1 MLIVDTPYNT
11 TAKVSALQKNN
22 IGTVIRYYNFSNSKK
37 FPDKCLT
44 LIEAQSICEAGMS
57 IAVVFQ
63 QNQNS
68 AGDFSDYQ
76 GYEAGLKAYR
86 YAMNDIGQPK
96 GSAIYFS
103 VDFDAD
109 DDQIHDHIVPYF
121 QGVQRAFN
129 QLSNGQPDYRVGVY
143 GSGAT
148 GSTLFQL
155 QLCSLIWLS
164 MSAKFNGTQ
173 NALAKGTYNLLQRAP
188 SAILCG
194 LGIDYNQS
202 NPQQSDFG
210 AFTLAHAASEPL
222 NAHLPFNH
230 EVISRTDLMLRGGP
244 GTSYS
249 VVDRLKS
256 GQQVV
261 ATAVNQEW
269 SSIDLHGD
277 GLIDGFAASAYL
289 KEL

>member
-96 GSAIYFS
+96 GSAIYFRWTS
-103 VDFDAD
+103 TPMTIRSTTISSRTSRVCNGHSTNFRTVSRT
-109 DDQIHDHIVPYF
+109 IVWASMVP
-121 QGVQRAFN
+121 
-129 QLSNGQPDYRVGVY
+129 GQPAAHCF
-143 GSGAT
+143 S
-148 GSTLFQL
+148 
-155 QLCSLIWLS
+155 
-164 MSAKFNGTQ
+164 FNCV
-173 NALAKGTYNLLQRAP
+173 R
-188 SAILCG
+188 
-194 LGIDYNQS
+194 
-202 NPQQSDFG
+202 
-210 AFTLAHAASEPL
+210 
-222 NAHLPFNH
+222 
-230 EVISRTDLMLRGGP
+230 
-244 GTSYS
+244 
-249 VVDRLKS
+249 
-256 GQQVV
+256 
-261 ATAVNQEW
+261 
-269 SSIDLHGD
+269 
-277 GLIDGFAASAYL
+277 
-289 KEL
+289 